1 MRRTVSKL
9 FDTLLAMADPSAP
22 VTLEYLQK
30 FVEQFAGAAHDYP
43 FGEQAQVWKVAGKM
57 FALIGVDTDPVHL
70 SLKCDPDLALELRAE
85 FPDSISGAYHMN
97 KKHWNTIVCDETVP
111 AYDIED
117 WIGHSYDLVVA
128 ALPRAAREALPSD

>member
-1 MRRTVSKL
+1 MGLTRKAYNQVCSRL
-9 FDTLLAMADPSAP
+9 
-22 VTLEYLQK
+22 
-30 FVEQFAGAAHDYP
+30 AGAT
-43 FGEQAQVWKVAGKM
+43 FVQQWGGAQVWKVAGKM

-97 KKHWNTIVCDETVP
+97 KKHWNTIVCDQSVP
-111 AYDIED
+111 VYDIED
-117 WIGHSYDLVVA
+117 CIGHSYDLVVA